1 MSIFIKHR
9 IVENEG
15 IPGQPLLPVYQKSAE
30 NNSCS
35 EGHSQYKS
43 RPRRGGYRGLCEIRS
58 SEKIEADGSN
68 AQELQL

>member
-1 MSIFIKHR
+1 MSIFINHR

-15 IPGQPLLPVYQKSAE
+15 VPGQPLLPVYQKGAE

-43 RPRRGGYRGLCEIRS
+43 GTRRGGYCRLCEIRS
-58 SEKIEADGSN
+58 PKKIEADGKN
-68 AQELQL
+68 AQKLQL

>member
-9 IVENEG
+9 ILENEG

-35 EGHSQYKS
+35 EGHSQYES
-43 RPRRGGYRGLCEIRS
+43 GSRRGGYRGLCQVRTS
-58 SEKIEADGSN
+58 KKIEADGSN
-68 AQELQL
+68 AQEIQL